1 MPVSDRA
8 AQFIPFMALTGY
20 EDAVEET
27 ARLTD
32 RKIDLD
38 ETQKNL
44 LDDLLRRASESGE
57 TVAVLYFQPDKRKA
71 GGAYSMKTGTVSYT
85 HLGAGY
91 TAYIY
96 KDSDDPTMMATDVQ
110 AVDSSSVLMLDLA
123 STGGCAILF
132 TNENFLQELQDDASY
147 VYYEAESSQ
156 NSLTGQASVVQ
167 DGNCF
172 GEKKV
177 GNLGGSASSSVTFE
191 NVTAASAGSYEVKL
205 YYASGDQRNISL
217 WVNNG
222 EERVLELPATGSYH
236 TLRCQRFY
244 VELDAG
250 VNQLRFGGT
259 SYAPDVD
266 RIAVRAAEPQY
277 YTKME
282 AEDGIITSPAYAQNS
297 SGFSGEKKVSYVGYA
312 GEVTLNN
319 VHVEQSLS
327 LIHI

>member
-1 MPVSDRA
+1 M
-8 AQFIPFMALTGY
+8 
-20 EDAVEET
+20 
-27 ARLTD
+27 
-32 RKIDLD
+32 
-38 ETQKNL
+38 
-44 LDDLLRRASESGE
+44 
-57 TVAVLYFQPDKRKA
+57 
-71 GGAYSMKTGTVSYT
+71 
-85 HLGAGY
+85 
-91 TAYIY
+91 
-96 KDSDDPTMMATDVQ
+96 
-110 AVDSSSVLMLDLA
+110 
-123 STGGCAILF
+123 
-132 TNENFLQELQDDASY
+132 
-147 VYYEAESSQ
+147 
-156 NSLTGQASVVQ
+156 Q

-319 VHVEQSLS
+319 VHVEQSGTYLLRVYYATGDNRTLMIS
-327 LIHI
+327 ANGGAPVRAICFDSGSFNSVEYKEFWNLAERGRKFFALFQFGWICAGP